1 LHAKEA
7 AMEEILE
14 KLTQINGITAALIIG
29 KDGLIIEFKG
39 NLQNDPD
46 FIGATVADFYTTA
59 ESIVVEKFTFGD
71 LDKISIET
79 SAGTYFLNAIN
90 NETFLVTIARENV
103 NLGLMR
109 LEIKTATENLR
120 EVLNV

>member
-1 LHAKEA
+1 
-7 AMEEILE
+7 MEEILE
-14 KLTQINGITAALIIG
+14 RLVQVNGITGALIIG

-39 NLQNDPD
+39 DIQNDPD
-46 FIGATVADFYTTA
+46 FIGATIADFFTTA
-59 ESIVVEKFTFGD
+59 ESIMVEKFTFGD

-90 NETFLVTIARENV
+90 TDTFLVTIAKENV
-103 NLGLMR
+103 NIGLMR
-109 LEIKTATENLR
+109 LEIRTATENLR